1 MTWTAVKRTDGSSVI
16 VSNTVL
22 DTGGGSHVVNDDAL
36 NSAGAGL
43 TVFFANVE
51 VNPVKIVNF
60 RLSDVN
66 NRVFRL

>member
-1 MTWTAVKRTDGSSVI
+1 MSYAAVKRIDGSSVI

-22 DTGGGSHVVNDDAL
+22 DTGGGSHVVNDDVMNVA
-36 NSAGAGL
+36 SVEM

-51 VNPVKIVNF
+51 VNPVQIVNF
-60 RLSDVN
+60 KLNNVN